1 MSIKQNQPIKKHT
14 NLYDWTLKAQPA
26 PPHNCTKHGQILGI
40 DLTTH
45 TRNYPKPNLGIQHTE
60 KKTVSKISEKLKRAA
75 ALQITKYQ
83 SSQQLNLNRRH
94 ARRNLNAPTTKKTEQ
109 IQPEQLILTS
119 PRKQLPRWLPKSQPT
134 RPQDL
139 NSATYP
145 CSSHLKPY
153 ESETSQH

>member
-1 MSIKQNQPIKKHT
+1 MSIKLQPIKKHT

-45 TRNYPKPNLGIQHTE
+45 TRNYPKPNLGIQHT

-94 ARRNLNAPTTKKTEQ
+94 ARRNLNAPTTKKNRTNPTGTAHPNIAEEATASLAAQ
-109 IQPEQLILTS
+109 IAAHQAPGPEFRHLPLLI
-119 PRKQLPRWLPKSQPT
+119 PPKT
-134 RPQDL
+134 LRI
-139 NSATYP
+139 
-145 CSSHLKPY
+145 
-153 ESETSQH
+153 